1 MILHTLANRL
11 LLAAA
16 AASLVFGTAL
26 ACDQHPHGARVAIK
40 AATPAGFWPG
50 PVVSGSWFDATRS
63 GEGIIVQYLPDGR
76 AIAFWFTYPPDGEAG
91 EQAWLVA
98 QEGSVVGN
106 TLRFAAVYRPQGT
119 RFGAD
124 FDPDDVVLQP
134 WGTLEFEFAD
144 CGRAILRYTGP
155 AAFGSGTRQYSRL
168 TTLDE
173 LECGGARELTAS
185 GARALSGLRS
195 RSGAWYVPARAGEG
209 WLVEE
214 LPDGRTLVY
223 WFTFDPQGR
232 QAWTVG
238 AATRDG
244 NRLRI
249 EANAITRGTNFGD
262 AFVAADVTQQ
272 PWGLLE
278 FEFGSCGAAQ
288 VSYASTID
296 GYGSGT
302 RQAARLTTLAGA
314 PCLDGTPAP
323 PANPVW
329 TERARMPDTPQSEH
343 GAAVLDG
350 KVYVMG
356 GFGDLNG
363 FKRYDLAANS
373 WTRLPNLPAG
383 RDHLTTFAFPG
394 SIYMI
399 GGQANGPGDQLT
411 SGFRYDVAGN
421 RWEPVPA
428 LQFMYGSHAAVL
440 HGRAYIGDMDG
451 TLQEFDPAQNRVR
464 RIDAAN
470 ATPRDHSQVVAFQDE
485 IWMISG
491 RTPETP
497 TIAIYDPVSE
507 RWRAGPPLNRRR
519 GGFGAAAVGPY
530 IVITGGEFLGSPV
543 RLVPEVEIYT
553 AGENSWR
560 FGPQSP
566 EPTHGLPGV
575 ALNGRFLAISGTT
588 VAASAVGATG
598 RVFELD
604 LGLPAQ

>member
-1 MILHTLANRL
+1 MTLRIRAHRWLHVAALAT
-11 LLAAA
+11 
-16 AASLVFGTAL
+16 LVFGTAL
-26 ACDQHPHGARVAIK
+26 ACDQHPHGARALIK

-50 PVVSGSWFDATRS
+50 PVVSGSWFDASRS
-63 GEGIIVQYLPDGR
+63 GEGIIVQYLPDGS

-98 QEGSVVGN
+98 QQGTVVGN
-106 TLRFAAVYRPQGT
+106 TLRFAAVYRPQGA
-119 RFGAD
+119 RFGDGFNPA
-124 FDPDDVVLQP
+124 DVVLQP
-134 WGTLEFEFAD
+134 WGTLELELAD
-144 CGRAILRYTGP
+144 CGRATLRYTGP

-195 RSGAWYVPARAGEG
+195 KSGAWYVPARAGEG

-238 AATRDG
+238 AATREG

-249 EANAITRGTNFGD
+249 EANAITRGTRFGD
-262 AFVAADVTQQ
+262 SFVAANVTQQ

-278 FEFGSCGAAQ
+278 FDFGSCGAAQ
-288 VSYASTID
+288 VNYTSTIA

-302 RQAARLTTLAGA
+302 RQAARLTSLAGA
-314 PCLDGTPAP
+314 PCLDGTPAH

-329 TERARMPDTPQSEH
+329 TERARTPDQPQSEH

-350 KVYVMG
+350 KVYIMG
-356 GFGDLNG
+356 GFGDLRG
-363 FKRYDLAANS
+363 FKRYDRATNS
-373 WTRLPNLPAG
+373 WTRLPDLPAG
-383 RDHLTTFAFPG
+383 RDHLTAFAFPG
-394 SIYMI
+394 SVYMV
-399 GGQANGPGDQLT
+399 GGQANGAGDQIT
-411 SGFRYDVAGN
+411 AGFRYDVAGN
-421 RWEPVPA
+421 RWATAPA

-440 HGRAYIGDMDG
+440 HGRAYIGDLDG
-451 TLQEFDPAQNRVR
+451 TLQEYDPLQDRVR
-464 RIDAAN
+464 RIAA
-470 ATPRDHSQVVAFQDE
+470 ADFTERDHSQVVAFQGE
-485 IWMISG
+485 VWMIAG
-491 RTPETP
+491 RAPETS
-497 TIAIYDPVSE
+497 TVAIYDPVSE
-507 RWRAGPPLNRRR
+507 RWRAGPPISQRR

-530 IVITGGEFLGSPV
+530 IVITGGEVLSGTT
-543 RLVPEVEIYT
+543 RLESTVEIYT
-553 AGENSWR
+553 VGEEGWRAGPR
-560 FGPQSP
+560 SP
-566 EPTHGLPGV
+566 VPTHGLPGIG
-575 ALNGRFLAISGTT
+575 LGGRFLAISGATI
-588 VAASAVGATG
+588 ASSAVGATG